1 MRTFNKVFSA
11 CMALFFFLSLLN
23 IYNLSS
29 SNSASNVYA
38 KNGCS
43 AEYPNK
49 SPEMGVFGQFCYK
62 DIGGSKIKID
72 PNWVNEN
79 LITLKDVKIGKKTIK
94 SLTMHKLAKNAF
106 EDAFSRINND
116 EELSKLLES
125 YNGLWNPRYIEGT
138 NNLSKHSWGIAIDLN
153 ASTNQQG
160 KNPSEANRKLW
171 EKAFKPAG
179 FDWGGNWNL
188 PYTDGMHYELPENY
202 KLPYDE
208 NHQSIIKGLDDS
220 IYINQINDVPSD
232 FDGRWACAP
241 CSAVMFLAYFGKI
254 IPVSYNSHVGNKF
267 GYGYY
272 VSKKYTY
279 TRSDGSEISFDNYYE
294 CEGHDG
300 YGAWGY
306 IWKDD
311 NHKGSGYGVSSNIVK
326 YVREHEII
334 IKSKEVD
341 KETAKSVVIKS
352 IKNDIP
358 LIARTGLWDEGH
370 YVLIVGYSENNNDF
384 EYITFDPGPKENI
397 EGDGK
402 YRKYLYED
410 LKRSE
415 GDFFYVYTLSES
427 PTHVAPCN
435 GCLVSAPVAFIW
447 KRVEGADKYGLYIR
461 DTVTNQLVYDNDNI
475 QGDDSPFSPTNQSI
489 TPDISY
495 VSGRTYKWNMR
506 AHNSYGLSDY
516 TSAWIFTIKSSDGGG
531 NCTII
536 VKASYTDNNKNEI
549 SIPAPFTLEG
559 PNGFKREDN
568 APKTYSNLSPG
579 WYSITW
585 KNFDEYTVTY
595 PPNGKSRQELKNN
608 ETKTFS
614 ARYKKI
620 PTGKIKVI
628 AECGSE
634 DLRADFVLKKPDGSK
649 ELHTT
654 PYEDKVQVDERLK
667 YSEYTVI
674 WQKLAGYNLPNP
686 STQTE
691 KVEIDKEK
699 VFTGRYEKDQSGNGK
714 ITVQATLDGVP
725 WEGFVNYIIIPGNIL
740 GKRVPDDFYV
750 SPGSYYLEKLS
761 GGPKRVVNGI
771 TQEAKCEIN
780 PPSLT
785 ISVGEEKTFTI
796 IFTFPKEGGG
806 SETGTVEV
814 DSNIKAS
821 FDLIGPGGR
830 YSETTSWR
838 KTDLPTG
845 TYEINWNDVSGY
857 NTPPSEQKFLSSGST
872 ISFYGYYTP
881 SSGGGGNPPPD
892 KKVTLTLYVHENSSN
907 GPIVPGA
914 NVSGYDGNSNPFS
927 KTTNSSGYVEIEGV
941 KGNWSF
947 KITKSGY
954 KNNSWN
960 QSINSTC
967 TKHAY
972 IEKDSGGGGGNPPP
986 SAYEVG
992 NWISIGSGKYYY
1004 DNPCGRALYG
1014 FDFEN
1019 GFRIE
1024 EKKYCEEKW
1033 WYKIW
1038 MYDDDG
1044 VKNQYVWIRGI
1055 DINSKINAPLFT
1067 EGSTR
1072 EFKKG
1077 AYGYDKPCGTTIDY
1091 LKYDGNK
1098 FEIKDK
1104 VYRCG
1109 SWWYKVYVGPWSK
1122 YVWFKESDIL

>member
-1 MRTFNKVFSA
+1 M
-11 CMALFFFLSLLN
+11 
-23 IYNLSS
+23 
-29 SNSASNVYA
+29 
-38 KNGCS
+38 
-43 AEYPNK
+43 
-49 SPEMGVFGQFCYK
+49 
-62 DIGGSKIKID
+62 
-72 PNWVNEN
+72 
-79 LITLKDVKIGKKTIK
+79 
-94 SLTMHKLAKNAF
+94 
-106 EDAFSRINND
+106 
-116 EELSKLLES
+116 
-125 YNGLWNPRYIEGT
+125 
-138 NNLSKHSWGIAIDLN
+138 
-153 ASTNQQG
+153 
-160 KNPSEANRKLW
+160 
-171 EKAFKPAG
+171 
-179 FDWGGNWNL
+179 
-188 PYTDGMHYELPENY
+188 
-202 KLPYDE
+202 
-208 NHQSIIKGLDDS
+208 
-220 IYINQINDVPSD
+220 
-232 FDGRWACAP
+232 
-241 CSAVMFLAYFGKI
+241 
-254 IPVSYNSHVGNKF
+254 
-267 GYGYY
+267 
-272 VSKKYTY
+272 
-279 TRSDGSEISFDNYYE
+279 
-294 CEGHDG
+294 
-300 YGAWGY
+300 
-306 IWKDD
+306 
-311 NHKGSGYGVSSNIVK
+311 
-326 YVREHEII
+326 
-334 IKSKEVD
+334 
-341 KETAKSVVIKS
+341 
-352 IKNDIP
+352 
-358 LIARTGLWDEGH
+358 
-370 YVLIVGYSENNNDF
+370 
-384 EYITFDPGPKENI
+384 
-397 EGDGK
+397 
-402 YRKYLYED
+402 
-410 LKRSE
+410 
-415 GDFFYVYTLSES
+415 
-427 PTHVAPCN
+427 
-435 GCLVSAPVAFIW
+435 
-447 KRVEGADKYGLYIR
+447 
-461 DTVTNQLVYDNDNI
+461 
-475 QGDDSPFSPTNQSI
+475 
-489 TPDISY
+489 
-495 VSGRTYKWNMR
+495 
-506 AHNSYGLSDY
+506 
-516 TSAWIFTIKSSDGGG
+516 
-531 NCTII
+531 
-536 VKASYTDNNKNEI
+536 
-549 SIPAPFTLEG
+549 
-559 PNGFKREDN
+559 
-568 APKTYSNLSPG
+568 SPG